1 MVLRVIGLL
10 SHSLPGSR
18 SLCQPRRHAQCYP
31 ADRQAAC
38 LAAALALHLRDLPP
52 QHSPSQ
58 QPRKVGNSLAL
69 PLLRVCERP
78 PSHLVNRINASGNCR
93 REQFKQLQH
102 FTYRYKLCEK
112 SSEMLRSESD
122 AQHVHQ
128 NPSSEQAPA
137 ARKHADTP
145 HTPVLASS
153 HESLRA
159 PWHDLVQQLLP
170 RPLPPPLGLAP
181 AFLGVLR
188 PLELHMTSSS

>member
-112 SSEMLRSESD
+112 AQKCSEASQTPNMSIKIRPASKPQQPGNMPTHHIHRCSR
-122 AQHVHQ
+122 
-128 NPSSEQAPA
+128 QATNLCE
-137 ARKHADTP
+137 H
-145 HTPVLASS
+145 
-153 HESLRA
+153 
-159 PWHDLVQQLLP
+159 
-170 RPLPPPLGLAP
+170 LG
-181 AFLGVLR
+181 
-188 PLELHMTSSS
+188 MTSFSSCCQGRFHHRLAWLQLSSGCSDLLNCT